1 MEDKDTKEI
10 VRARIVLLLKAMQ
23 DKLPGKKRRRLEK
36 YERKV
41 ESKKKYVRAA
51 QFVSAQGVIQERIE
65 RKKKKKKEKKDET
78 TDEAHID

>member
-51 QFVSAQGVIQERIE
+51 RFVSAQGVIQERIE
-65 RKKKKKKEKKDET
+65 RKKKQKKEKKDET